1 FFVPPATVSTV
12 AKEAWLIP
20 RFERL
25 FSQREQIITK
35 VVDTATGQ
43 MVAFMNWAAP
53 FCLTD
58 AEREERKRAE
68 EVEKA
73 KYGTAEE
80 ARAARFAAGTNLD
93 CAEEIFS
100 AFGAMRE
107 KWYKEN
113 EHYDPA
119 YQKKGL
125 GTLLLNQALGRADRE
140 GKQAYLESMEA
151 GHPLYLKLGWV
162 DVELFEVDVR
172 KWGGDRKAPY
182 WVMIRNP
189 RSLN

>member
-1 FFVPPATVSTV
+1 
-12 AKEAWLIP
+12 
-20 RFERL
+20 
-25 FSQREQIITK
+25 
-35 VVDTATGQ
+35 
-43 MVAFMNWAAP
+43 MNWAAP

-113 EHYDPA
+113 EHYGALTPNFLAEIANMAIAIYMIVTDPA